1 MGSTLQV
8 IIKCCNDDD
17 LEVDND
23 DNEKPSPMVKVKQQP
38 TITRDR
44 KDDLINVETDS
55 FATTMPCFSK

>member
-8 IIKCCNDDD
+8 MIKCCNEDD

-23 DNEKPSPMVKVKQQP
+23 DNEKPPMVKIKQQP
-38 TITRDR
+38 TITRDK

-55 FATTMPCFSK
+55 FNTTIPCFQN